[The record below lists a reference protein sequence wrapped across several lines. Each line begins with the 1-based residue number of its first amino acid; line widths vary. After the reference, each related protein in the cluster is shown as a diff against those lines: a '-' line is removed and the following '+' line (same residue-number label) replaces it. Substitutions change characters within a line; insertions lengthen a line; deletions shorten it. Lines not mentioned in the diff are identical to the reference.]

1 MKNRENVYFCK
12 TNVYGIPLILHPN
25 AERFMYYQLIT
36 EKMPIQKVTRE
47 KILAKSLE
55 VFRSRGYHHTSM
67 ADLANAVGLLKG
79 SFYYY
84 FDSKETLMKEVLSN
98 INIFLKA
105 SVFPIAHD
113 STLSIEL
120 RMENMIK
127 LFSKT
132 VFSADGGCIIG
143 NTILETV
150 NQYPIFKEILQEIIT
165 GWMEALTYLFAHSY
179 SPYQAQKLAEQTIME
194 YEGAIMMA
202 KLYGKSH
209 FYKDCYIRTLHRLT
223 E

>member
-1 MKNRENVYFCK
+1 
-12 TNVYGIPLILHPN
+12 
-25 AERFMYYQLIT
+25 MYYQLIT

-47 KILAKSLE
+47 EILAKSLQ

-79 SFYYY
+79 SFYHY
-84 FDSKETLMKEVLSN
+84 FDSKETLMKEVLSS

-105 SVFPIAHD
+105 SVFPIAYD

-120 RMENMIK
+120 RMETMIK

-132 VFSADGGCIIG
+132 VFSTEGGCIVG

-150 NQYPIFKEILQEIIT
+150 NQYPVFKQVLQEIIT
-165 GWMEALTYLFAHSY
+165 GWMEALMYLYQHNHS
-179 SPYQAQKLAEQTIME
+179 PEQAQRLAEQTIME

-202 KLYGKSH
+202 KLYGKGH
-209 FYKDCYIRTLHRLT
+209 FYKDCYIRTLQRLRANS
-223 E
+223 EG

>member
-1 MKNRENVYFCK
+1 
-12 TNVYGIPLILHPN
+12 
-25 AERFMYYQLIT
+25 
-36 EKMPIQKVTRE
+36 MPIQKVTRE
-47 KILAKSLE
+47 EILAKSLQ

-79 SFYYY
+79 SFYHY
-84 FDSKETLMKEVLSN
+84 FDSKETLMKEVLSS
-98 INIFLKA
+98 INIFLKT

-120 RMENMIK
+120 RMETMIK

-132 VFSADGGCIIG
+132 VFSAEGGCIVG

-150 NQYPIFKEILQEIIT
+150 NQYPVFKEVLQEIIT
-165 GWMEALTYLFAHSY
+165 GWMDALTYLYAHSH
-179 SPYQAQKLAEQTIME
+179 PPEQAQKLAEQTIME

-202 KLYGKSH
+202 KLYGKGY
-209 FYKDCYIRTLHRLT
+209 FYKDCYIRTIQRLKVNG
-223 E
+223 